1 MLEPMKPRR
10 ATGLTLLE
18 LAIALAVLAVL
29 GTLALPSMGAYLA
42 HTRLQAAAQA
52 LADDITNARF
62 EAAGR
67 GQALHVQ
74 PTAGAAW
81 CWAVSATP
89 DCACGQAQ
97 ACQLHRVSAADHA
110 QVRLLQ
116 AQPVRLDPTGTA
128 PAGTVAVLE
137 SPRGERLKV
146 EVSALGR
153 ARVCA
158 ASGAWPALPAC

>member
-1 MLEPMKPRR
+1 MLEPMKPRL

-18 LAIALAVLAVL
+18 LAIVLAVLAVL
-29 GTLALPSMGAYLA
+29 GTLALPSMGAHLA

-67 GQALHVQ
+67 GQALHVE
-74 PTAGAAW
+74 PVAGASW

-89 DCACGQAQ
+89 GCACGQVQ

-116 AQPVRLDPTGTA
+116 AQPARLDPTGTA
-128 PAGTVAVLE
+128 LAGTVAVLE
-137 SPRGERLKV
+137 SPRGERLRV

-153 ARVCA
+153 ARLCA
-158 ASGAWPALPAC
+158 ASGTWPTLAPC